1 MSRSN
6 VENNLAGFGHFV
18 NVAITALALAV
29 LGAGYF
35 VAVGQF
41 AGIA

>member
-6 VENNLAGFGHFV
+6 VENNVAGFGHFV
-18 NVAITALALAV
+18 NLAVTVLALSLIGV
-29 LGAGYF
+29 GYF
-35 VAVGQF
+35 SAIGQF

>member
-6 VENNLAGFGHFV
+6 VENNVAGFGHFV
-18 NVAITALALAV
+18 NLAITILALAV

-35 VAVGQF
+35 AAIGQF